1 MHMQIKSLP
10 LKVSLLAGAAV
21 ASVFAVGTFVL
32 VDRVSSTLR
41 QESHVLQLETAR
53 TYAADVKSR
62 LDVARKTADG
72 VAASLTALHSSGFT
86 SRAAYD
92 AMLKSV
98 LDANPNLLAVW
109 TGWEPN
115 ALDGRD
121 GEFAGKDAYD
131 ATGRFVPY
139 WVRSGGSIKREVLVG
154 YDKPGDGDY
163 YLQPKSLDRAV
174 AVEPYVYPVNGKDEV
189 IMSVSVPMKIDG
201 KFVGVAG
208 IDIALGDINAEMS
221 KAKPFGS
228 GYAAVVSAAGV
239 SVAHPNAKAAGK
251 KIGQFDAGVAKAAA
265 DAIASGKIAEVNVED
280 ADQQSWRFV
289 AVPVE
294 AGLTSDKWASVA
306 AVPTAALTAAAS
318 ETQWNVIVQAL
329 ISTLLCAAILY
340 GLMRILVG
348 NPLQALGRTVDRMAG
363 GDYDATV
370 AEASRTDEVGS
381 IGQAI
386 VNFRDNLKAKSV
398 ADAENEA
405 AQRKKAEADRRSAMS
420 RLANEF
426 EAAVGSV
433 VDRVSS
439 AASQMQT
446 AAQSLTATADEA
458 ARQSASVASATEEAA
473 KNVHVVASASGQ
485 LASSITEIASQV
497 VQSTSIAGQ
506 AVAKAHETDGRI
518 KSLVNSAQKVG
529 EVVTLIQAIAEQTNL
544 LALNATIEAARAG
557 DAGKGFAVVASEV
570 KSLANQ
576 TAKATEDI
584 SAQIATIQEATQG
597 SAEAIQSISTTIQD
611 MSSIA
616 QSIAAAVEQ
625 QGAATQEISRNVQEA
640 ARGTDDAAQSI
651 NGVNR
656 ATNETGAAASEV
668 LATAADLSNQSRT
681 LKSEVESFLGRV
693 RAA

>member
-1 MHMQIKSLP
+1 MQINSLP

-21 ASVFAVGTFVL
+21 ATVFAVGTMVL
-32 VDRVSSTLR
+32 VGRVSTTLAE
-41 QESHVLQLETAR
+41 QSQSLQAETAL
-53 TYAADVKSR
+53 THAGEVQAR
-62 LDVARKTADG
+62 LDVARKTADN
-72 VAASLTALHSSGFT
+72 VAASLTALHQKGIT
-86 SRAAYD
+86 SRDTYD
-92 AMLKSV
+92 AVLKSI
-98 LDANPNLLAVW
+98 LDANPNLLGVW
-109 TGWEPN
+109 SGWEPN
-115 ALDGRD
+115 ALDNRD
-121 GEFAGKDAYD
+121 GEFAGKDLHD
-131 ATGRFVPY
+131 QSGRYVPY
-139 WVRSGGSIKREVLVG
+139 WFRSGGAIKREVLIG

-163 YLQPKSLDRAV
+163 YLQPKTLDRAV
-174 AVEPYVYPVNGKDEV
+174 AVEPYIYPVAGKDEV
-189 IMSVSVPMKIDG
+189 IMSLSVPMKING
-201 KFVGVAG
+201 RFVGVAG
-208 IDIALGDINAEMS
+208 IDIALGEINAEIQ

-228 GYAAVVSAAGV
+228 GYVSVISASGV
-239 SVAHPNAKAAGK
+239 SVAHPNAKASGK
-251 KIGQFDAGVAKAAA
+251 KLAEFDAGAAKAAA
-265 DAIASGKIAEVNVED
+265 DAISSGHTATSTAAD
-280 ADQQSWRFV
+280 ADGQTWHYV
-289 AVPVE
+289 AVPVV
-294 AGLTSDKWASVA
+294 AGMTAEKWATVA
-306 AVPTAALTAAAS
+306 AVPAGALSAAAS
-318 ETQWNVIVQAL
+318 ETTWNVITQAVV
-329 ISTLLCAAILY
+329 STLLCAAILY
-340 GLMRILVG
+340 GLMRVLVG

-363 GDYDATV
+363 GDYDANV
-370 AEASRTDEVGS
+370 VEAARSDEVGS

-386 VNFRDNLKAKSV
+386 VHFRDNLKAKAI
-398 ADAENEA
+398 ADAENESA
-405 AQRKKAEADRRSAMS
+405 LRQKSEKDRRSTMS

-433 VDRVSS
+433 VNRVSS
-439 AASQMQT
+439 AASQMQN

-485 LASSITEIASQV
+485 LASSISEISSQV

-506 AVAKAHETDGRI
+506 AVAKARETDGRI
-518 KSLVNSAQKVG
+518 RSLVSSAQKVG

-584 SAQIATIQEATQG
+584 SAQIATIQEATQD
-597 SAEAIQSISTTIQD
+597 SAEAIHSISTTIED

-625 QGAATQEISRNVQEA
+625 QGAATQEISRNVHEA
-640 ARGTDDAAQSI
+640 ARGTDEAAHSI

-668 LATAADLSNQSRT
+668 LATAADLSEQSQT
-681 LKSEVESFLGRV
+681 LQSEVAGFLVRV